1 MITNALKEFLGLAT
15 GCAVTQGNSIHLI
28 GLNQVMNLLGSAL
41 DIVVWSSGINHVVV
55 QQIAILIKAHH
66 LATGAEAWVNGK
78 YALVAQWW
86 SKEQLTHVLG
96 KHVDCLGIC
105 ALLRDCCKLVLNRW
119 LDESPEAVLGSLLNQ
134 LRRLALA
141 MHHDAAHVVD
151 STVIVDID
159 AHLQESLLLATPDG
173 KQLMRRDALEWFRE
187 VVVELIVAT
196 LNLLAF
202 HHTAIEDCVIT
213 ERAPHT
219 VAHRC
224 VLTHPLGNN
233 IESTIYGL
241 VATWHLVAI
250 DKSRCHLVH
259 ITAFLRHNHLG
270 KRLKAFFPR
279 HLCTSA
285 TLGLVRQINV
295 L

>member
-1 MITNALKEFLGLAT
+1 
-15 GCAVTQGNSIHLI
+15 
-28 GLNQVMNLLGSAL
+28 
-41 DIVVWSSGINHVVV
+41 
-55 QQIAILIKAHH
+55 
-66 LATGAEAWVNGK
+66 
-78 YALVAQWW
+78 
-86 SKEQLTHVLG
+86 
-96 KHVDCLGIC
+96 
-105 ALLRDCCKLVLNRW
+105 
-119 LDESPEAVLGSLLNQ
+119 
-134 LRRLALA
+134 

-173 KQLMRRDALEWFRE
+173 KQLMRRDALEWLRE

-202 HHTAIEDCVIT
+202 HNTAIEDCVIT

-219 VAHRC
+219 VAHRS

-233 IESTIYGL
+233 VESTIDGL

-250 DKSRCHLVH
+250 NKSRCHLVH
-259 ITAFLRHNHLG
+259 ITTFLRHNHLG
-270 KRLKAFFPR
+270 KRFKAFLPS

-285 TLGLVRQINV
+285 TLGLVRQIYV
-295 L
+295 LKLSSIPAVENAV